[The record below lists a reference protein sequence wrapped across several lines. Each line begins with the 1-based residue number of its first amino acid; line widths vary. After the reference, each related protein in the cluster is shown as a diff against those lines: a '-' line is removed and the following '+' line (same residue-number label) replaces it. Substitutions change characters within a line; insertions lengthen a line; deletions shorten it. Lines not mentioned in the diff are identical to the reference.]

1 MDTTG
6 YGGKR
11 MEKSAEVMTNDPK
24 EPVVHLVMAGPV
36 DRFVSITPRML
47 NLRGAAGERL
57 QGTITVVPEEK
68 YPFRLTGVQP
78 REGRLKASFSESR
91 QDGRPAYALKVENA
105 MTEAGSYSDT
115 LVLQTD
121 SPVQPQLE
129 VRVYVYLRPADA
141 PVKKVN

>member
-1 MDTTG
+1 VDTTG

-11 MEKSAEVMTNDPK
+11 LEKSAEVLTNDPK
-24 EPVVHLVMAGPV
+24 EPVVHLVVAGPV

-78 REGRLKASFSESR
+78 REGRLKASFGETR
-91 QDGRPAYALKVENA
+91 QDGRPAYAVQVENA
-105 MTEAGSYSDT
+105 LTEAGSYSDT
-115 LVLQTD
+115 LVLKTD
-121 SPVQPQLE
+121 SSVQPQLE
-129 VRVYVYLRPADA
+129 VRVYVTLRPTDS
-141 PVKKVN
+141 PVKKAN